1 MRRVAAA
8 LVPEEKELVVDDVID
23 SRTFAPIISISEEV
37 DGFKE
42 PIKKHLSRQSK
53 KTKNKFYKLRKQWG
67 VGSDGA
73 RSKYEDPEL
82 VNGYGMFDVV
92 EPPYNLDTLASLFDE
107 NAIHNACIMAR
118 TMNTVGLGF
127 NWEDTSKSRRRQE
140 KAQYRFESSS
150 SSDSASINGFTEGDV
165 VTWTDGARTMRG
177 QVEHVMDEGVLDIPS
192 RNIRLETSPDRP
204 AALITIWRN
213 DQPTQQ
219 QAAVYLSDLAK
230 ESNSGR
236 KVSEDSMQRLR
247 NSLIREEQRL
257 NDVFDAFNE
266 SESFTETLVKVWIDV
281 LTTGNG
287 YMEIG
292 RSRNRKI
299 GYVGHIPSIHL
310 RVRRARDGFVQKSGS
325 KFIFFR
331 NYGDLDVA
339 DPINGDPNPNEIIH
353 FSLYSPTNTY
363 YGVPSAVAALSAIVG
378 DKFAKEYN
386 IDYFENKSIPR
397 YAIILKGAK
406 LSEKSKQE
414 VVNYFRNE
422 IKGNNH
428 GTLFVPLPATLGKE
442 VDIKFEKLE
451 NNVQEGSFDKYRKSN
466 RDEILVAHR
475 VPAPKVGVYDNANLA
490 VSRDADK
497 TFKVQVIGP
506 DQRMIEKKINR
517 IVKEF
522 SDLKQ
527 FKFAEID
534 IIDDDIRSRIWDRYL
549 RTEVVTPNEVRAK
562 LGLNPLQDGDH
573 ALPYPTRLQ
582 KEKNDFDMSQA
593 EAGMPTT
600 PSRGGAQTGNN
611 NAISGSP
618 PRSRQDAVNAES
630 SSADQTDGRRERG
643 QRQDE
648 EGVSP

>member
-1 MRRVAAA
+1 MKRVAAA
-8 LVPEEKELVVDDVID
+8 LVPDGEDLVVDDVVD
-23 SRTFAPIISISEEV
+23 SRTFSPTISVSEEV
-37 DGFKE
+37 DGFKD
-42 PIKKHLSRQSK
+42 PIKKHLTKQSK
-53 KTKNKFYKLRKQWG
+53 KTKNKYYKIRKQWG
-67 VGSDGA
+67 VGADGA
-73 RSKYEDPEL
+73 KSKYEDPEL

-118 TMNTVGLGF
+118 AMNTVGLGY
-127 NWEDTSKSRRRQE
+127 NWEDTAKSKRRQE
-140 KAQYRFESSS
+140 KAQYRYDNSSG
-150 SSDSASINGFTEGDV
+150 SDEASINGFSEGDV
-165 VTWTDGARTMRG
+165 VTWVDGSRTLRG

-192 RNIRLETSPDRP
+192 RNIRLQTSEESP
-204 AALITIWRN
+204 AALITIYRSG
-213 DQPTQQ
+213 QPTAQ
-219 QAAVYLSDLAK
+219 QAAVYLSELSK
-230 ESNSGR
+230 ESTSR

-247 NSLIREEQRL
+247 NSLVREEQRL
-257 NDVFDAFNE
+257 NDLFDNFNE
-266 SESFTETLVKVWIDV
+266 FESFTETLVKIWIDV

-292 RSRNRKI
+292 RSRSGKI
-299 GYVGHIPSIHL
+299 GYIGHIPSIHI

-331 NYGDLDVA
+331 NFGDIDVA

-466 RDEILVAHR
+466 RDEIMVAHR
-475 VPAPKVGVYDNANLA
+475 VPAPKIGVYDNANLA

-497 TFKVQVIGP
+497 TFKVQVISP

-522 SDLKQ
+522 SDVKH

-562 LGLNPLQDGDH
+562 LGMNPLQEGDH
-573 ALPYPTRLQ
+573 PLPYPTRLQ
-582 KEKNDFDMSQA
+582 KEKNEFDMEQA
-593 EAGMPTT
+593 ESGGDSLPN
-600 PSRGGAQTGNN
+600 RGGGQVGNN
-611 NAISGSP
+611 NALSGSP
-618 PRSRQDAVNAES
+618 SRSRQDAASSES
-630 SSADQTDGRRERG
+630 SDADATTGRRERG
-643 QRQDE
+643 ERQDQ
-648 EGVSP
+648 EGVSS

>member
-1 MRRVAAA
+1 MKRVAAA
-8 LVPEEKELVVDDVID
+8 LVPDSEDLIVDDVVD
-23 SRTFAPIISISEEV
+23 SRTFSPIIAISEEA
-37 DGFKE
+37 DGFKD
-42 PIKKHLSRQSK
+42 PIKKHLTKQSK
-53 KTKNKFYKLRKQWG
+53 KTKNKYYKLRKQWG

-73 RSKYEDPEL
+73 KSKYEDPEL

-118 TMNTVGLGF
+118 SMNTVGLGY
-127 NWEDTSKSRRRQE
+127 NWEDTAKSRRRQE
-140 KAQYRFESSS
+140 KAQYRYEHSGD
-150 SSDSASINGFTEGDV
+150 SDSAAINGFAEGDV
-165 VTWTDGARTMRG
+165 VTWTEGSRSLRG
-177 QVEHVMDEGVLDIPS
+177 QIEHVMDEGILDIPS
-192 RNIRLETSPDRP
+192 RNIRLETSAENP
-204 AALITIWRN
+204 AALVSILRN
-213 DQPTQQ
+213 DQPTRQ
-219 QAAVYLSDLAK
+219 QAAVYLSNLSK
-230 ESNSGR
+230 ESSSR

-257 NDVFDAFNE
+257 NDLFDNFNE
-266 SESFTETLVKVWIDV
+266 YESFTETLVKIWIDV
-281 LTTGNG
+281 LSTGNG

-292 RSRNRKI
+292 RSRSGKI
-299 GYVGHIPSIHL
+299 GYIGHIPSIHL

-331 NYGDLDVA
+331 NFGDINVA

-466 RDEILVAHR
+466 RDEIMVAHR
-475 VPAPKVGVYDNANLA
+475 VPAPKIGVYDNANLA

-497 TFKVQVIGP
+497 TFKVQVISP

-522 SDLKQ
+522 SNIKQ

-549 RTEVVTPNEVRAK
+549 RTEVVTPNEVRSK
-562 LGLNPLQDGDH
+562 LGMNPLHEGDH
-573 ALPYPTRLQ
+573 PLPYPTRLQ
-582 KEKNDFDMSQA
+582 KQKNDFDMEQA
-593 EAGMPTT
+593 EMGMPTT
-600 PSRGGAQTGNN
+600 PNRGGGAVGNN
-611 NAISGSP
+611 NALSGSP

-630 SSADQTDGRRERG
+630 SDADQTGGRRERG
-643 QRQDE
+643 ERQDQ
-648 EGVSP
+648 EGVDN

>member
-1 MRRVAAA
+1 MKRVAAA
-8 LVPEEKELVVDDVID
+8 MVPDTEEVIVDDVVD
-23 SRTFAPIISISEEV
+23 SRTFDQTVIVTEET
-37 DGFKE
+37 DPFKE
-42 PIKKHLSRQSK
+42 PVKKFLSRQSK
-53 KTKNKFYKLRKQWG
+53 KTKNKYYKLRKQWATG
-67 VGSDGA
+67 ADGTK
-73 RSKYEDPEL
+73 SKYEDPEL

-118 TMNTVGLGF
+118 SMNTVGLGYV
-127 NWEDTSKSRRRQE
+127 WEDTAKSRKRQE
-140 KAQYRFESSS
+140 KAQYK
-150 SSDSASINGFTEGDV
+150 SDHGNAKVADISEGDILMWIDNDMP
-165 VTWTDGARTMRG
+165 VTG
-177 QVEHVMDEGVLDIPS
+177 QVQHVMAEGVLDIPS
-192 RNIRLETSPDRP
+192 EGISLVTSPDRP
-204 AALITIWRN
+204 AALMTIWEN
-213 DQPTQQ
+213 NMPTERQH
-219 QAAVYLSDLAK
+219 ADYLENLVFVTSGSASHI
-230 ESNSGR
+230 SNAPL
-236 KVSEDSMQRLR
+236 LR
-247 NSLIREEQRL
+247 IRQELYREEQKL
-257 NDVFDAFNE
+257 EMLFDNFNQA
-266 SESFTETLVKVWIDV
+266 ESFTESLLKIWVDV
-281 LTTGNG
+281 LATGNG

-292 RSRNRKI
+292 RNRNGKI
-299 GYVGHIPSIHL
+299 GYIGHIPAIHM
-310 RVRRARDGFVQKSGS
+310 RIRRARDGFVQKSGS

-331 NYGDLDVA
+331 NYADLNVI

-353 FSLYSPTNTY
+353 FALYSPTNTY

-442 VDIKFEKLE
+442 VDLKFEKLE
-451 NNVQEGSFDKYRKSN
+451 NTVQEGSFDKYRKSN
-466 RDEILVAHR
+466 RDEIMVAHR
-475 VPAPKVGVYDNANLA
+475 VPAPKIGVYDNANLA

-506 DQRMIEKKINR
+506 DQKMIEKKINR

-522 SDLKQ
+522 SDMKQ

-549 RTEVVTPNEVRAK
+549 RTEVVTPNEVRSK
-562 LGLNPLQDGDH
+562 LGFTPLEDGDEP
-573 ALPYPTRLQ
+573 LPYPTKLQ
-582 KEKNDFDMSQA
+582 EQKNEFDMQQA
-593 EAGMPTT
+593 MMGN
-600 PSRGGAQTGNN
+600 AQTVGRSGAPIGNN
-611 NAISGSP
+611 NALAGSP

-630 SSADQTDGRRERG
+630 SSADQTVGRRERG
-643 QRQDE
+643 EGQDQ
-648 EGVSP
+648 EGVTN

>member
-1 MRRVAAA
+1 VRRLAAA
-8 LVPEEKELVVDDVID
+8 LVPETEEIIVDDVMD
-23 SRTFAPIISISEEV
+23 SRTFSPTINVSEET
-37 DGFKE
+37 DAFKE
-42 PIKKHLSRQSK
+42 PIRKHLAKQSK
-53 KTKNKFYKLRKQWG
+53 KTKNKFYKLRKQYG
-67 VGSDGA
+67 VGADGA
-73 RSKYEDPEL
+73 KSKFEDPEL

-118 TMNTVGLGF
+118 TMNTVGLGYI
-127 NWEDTSKSRRRQE
+127 WEDTQKARKRQE
-140 KAQYRFESSS
+140 KAQLRVESM
-150 SSDSASINGFTEGDV
+150 DTENENGFSEGDIVSWTEGI
-165 VTWTDGARTMRG
+165 RNMRG
-177 QVEHVMDEGVLDIPS
+177 HIEHVMDEGTLDYPS
-192 RNIRLETSPDRP
+192 LGISLETSAERP
-204 AALITIWRN
+204 AAAITVWRGN
-213 DQPTQQ
+213 EPTSQKTGK
-219 QAAVYLSDLAK
+219 YLDELTRENTK
-230 ESNSGR
+230 KNG
-236 KVSEDSMQRLR
+236 EDSIHRLR
-247 NSLIREEQRL
+247 NMMSREEQKL
-257 NDVFDAFNE
+257 NDLFDSFNE
-266 SESFTETLVKVWIDV
+266 FESFTESLVKIWVDV

-287 YMEIG
+287 YMEVG
-292 RSRNRKI
+292 RNRAGKI
-299 GYVGHIPSIHL
+299 GYIGHIPSIHI

-331 NYGDLDVA
+331 NYSDLNVV

-428 GTLFVPLPATLGKE
+428 GTLFVPLPATLGK
-442 VDIKFEKLE
+442 DIDLKFEKLE

-466 RDEILVAHR
+466 RDEIMVAHR
-475 VPAPKVGVYDNANLA
+475 VPAPKIGVYDNANLA

-506 DQRMIEKKINR
+506 DQKMIEKKINR

-522 SDLKQ
+522 SDMKT

-562 LGLNPLQDGDH
+562 LGMNPLEAGDH
-573 ALPYPTRLQ
+573 PLPYPTRLQ
-582 KEKNDFDMSQA
+582 EEKNKFDMEQA
-593 EAGMPTT
+593 EKTGEPTAN
-600 PSRGGAQTGNN
+600 RGGGQVGNN
-611 NAISGSP
+611 NALSGSP
-618 PRSRQDAVNAES
+618 ARSRQDAANAES
-630 SSADQTDGRRERG
+630 SSADDTDGRRERG
-643 QRQDE
+643 ERQDQ
-648 EGVSP
+648 EGVDRP

>member
-1 MRRVAAA
+1 VKRLAAA
-8 LVPEEKELVVDDVID
+8 LVPETEEVIVDDVMD
-23 SRTFAPIISISEEV
+23 SRTFSPTVTVSEEV

-42 PIKKHLSRQSK
+42 PLRKHLAKQSK
-53 KTKNKFYKLRKQWG
+53 KTKNKFYKLRKQYG
-67 VGSDGA
+67 AGADGA
-73 RSKYEDPEL
+73 KTKFEDPEL

-118 TMNTVGLGF
+118 TMNTVGLGYV
-127 NWEDTSKSRRRQE
+127 WEDTAKARKRQE
-140 KAQYRFESSS
+140 KAQLRVESV
-150 SSDSASINGFTEGDV
+150 DGENEGGFSEGDV
-165 VTWTDGARTMRG
+165 VSWTEGVRNMRG
-177 QVEHVMDEGVLDIPS
+177 HIEHIMDEGTLDYPS
-192 RNIRLETSPDRP
+192 LGISLQTSPERP
-204 AALITIWRN
+204 AAAITIWRGAE
-213 DQPTQQ
+213 PTTRKTGK
-219 QAAVYLSDLAK
+219 YLDELTR
-230 ESNSGR
+230 ENTR
-236 KVSEDSMQRLR
+236 KTSEDSVHRLR
-247 NSLIREEQRL
+247 NLMQREEQKL
-257 NDVFDAFNE
+257 EDLFDSFNQQ
-266 SESFTETLVKVWIDV
+266 ESFTESLVKIWVDV

-292 RSRNRKI
+292 RARSGKI
-299 GYVGHIPSIHL
+299 GYIGHIPSIHI
-310 RVRRARDGFVQKSGS
+310 RVRRARDGYVQKSGS
-325 KFIFFR
+325 RFIFFR
-331 NYGDLDVA
+331 NYGDIDVA

-428 GTLFVPLPATLGKE
+428 GTLFVPLPATLGK
-442 VDIKFEKLE
+442 DIDLKFEKLE

-466 RDEILVAHR
+466 RDEIMVAHR
-475 VPAPKVGVYDNANLA
+475 VPAPKIGVYDNANLA

-522 SDLKQ
+522 SDMKS

-562 LGLNPLQDGDH
+562 LGLNPLEAGDH
-573 ALPYPTRLQ
+573 PLPYPTRLQ
-582 KEKNDFDMSQA
+582 EEKNKFDMEQA
-593 EAGMPTT
+593 EKGAEQT
-600 PSRGGAQTGNN
+600 PNRGGGQQGNN
-611 NAISGSP
+611 NALNGSP
-618 PRSRQDAVNAES
+618 PKSSQDAANSQS
-630 SSADQTDGRRERG
+630 SEADATSGRRERG
-643 QRQDE
+643 ERQDQ
-648 EGVSP
+648 EGVTN

>member
-1 MRRVAAA
+1 MKRVTAA
-8 LVPEEKELVVDDVID
+8 LVPEQEELVVDDVVD
-23 SRTFAPIISISEEV
+23 SRTFSPTVAVSEEV
-37 DGFKE
+37 DGFKD
-42 PIKKHLSRQSK
+42 PIKKHLPKQSR
-53 KTKNKFYKLRKQWG
+53 KTKNKYYKLRKQWG
-67 VGSDGA
+67 TGVDGA
-73 RSKYEDPEL
+73 KSKYEDPEL

-118 TMNTVGLGF
+118 SMNTVGLGY
-127 NWEDTSKSRRRQE
+127 NWEDTAKSKRRQE
-140 KAQYRFESSS
+140 KAQYRYEN
-150 SSDSASINGFTEGDV
+150 ASEPGDASVNGFSEGDV
-165 VTWTDGARTMRG
+165 VSWADGARTLRG
-177 QVEHVMDEGVLDIPS
+177 QVEHVMDEGTLDIPS
-192 RNIRLETSPDRP
+192 RGISLQTSESSP
-204 AALITIWRN
+204 AALITIYRN
-213 DQPTQQ
+213 GQPTNQ
-219 QAAVYLSDLAK
+219 QAAVYLSELAK
-230 ESNSGR
+230 ESTSR

-247 NSLIREEQRL
+247 NSLVREEQRL
-257 NDVFDAFNE
+257 HDLFDSFNE
-266 SESFTETLVKVWIDV
+266 FESFTETLVKIWIDV
-281 LTTGNG
+281 LSTGNG
-287 YMEIG
+287 YMEVG
-292 RSRNRKI
+292 RSRSGKI
-299 GYVGHIPSIHL
+299 GYVGHIPSIHI

-331 NYGDLDVA
+331 NFGDIDVV

-353 FSLYSPTNTY
+353 FNLYSPTNTY
-363 YGVPSAVAALSAIVG
+363 YGVPSAVAALSALVG

-466 RDEILVAHR
+466 RDEIMVAHR
-475 VPAPKVGVYDNANLA
+475 VPAPKIGVYDNANLA

-497 TFKVQVIGP
+497 TFKVQVISP
-506 DQRMIEKKINR
+506 DQKIIEKKINR

-522 SDLKQ
+522 SDIKQ

-549 RTEVVTPNEVRAK
+549 RTEVVTPNEVRAN
-562 LGLNPLQDGDH
+562 LGMNPVNDGDH
-573 ALPYPTRLQ
+573 PLPYPTRLQ
-582 KEKNDFDMSQA
+582 KEKNDFDMKQA
-593 EAGMPTT
+593 ASGEQTSPNQ
-600 PSRGGAQTGNN
+600 GGGQIGNS
-611 NAISGSP
+611 NALAGSP
-618 PRSRQDAVNAES
+618 PRSRQDAAASES
-630 SSADQTDGRRERG
+630 SQADATSGRRERG
-643 QRQDE
+643 ERQDQ
-648 EGVSP
+648 EGVS